1 MTAHSA
7 QDSVQLDS
15 NARILV
21 IRVGDMGDALLATP
35 MLRALRQRYPA
46 ARIDL
51 LTTASAATLLA
62 ECPLVDSLYTLPQ
75 GIAAYGASLAGLAS
89 LAGGA
94 RLLAGLRAARYDA
107 VIFANHLTL
116 PSGRRWRRA
125 LAATLGAPLTVGL
138 DNGYGGFLRLRV
150 PDAGFGALH
159 EVEYA
164 LALAARLD
172 AVLPDAERAP
182 RLADLGW
189 GDIHPAALAPGQAP
203 YIALHPG
210 SGVYSVARRW
220 PGTRYVEL
228 TYALHDEFNAHV
240 TLVGGP
246 EERYLAASILS
257 TLGEPAW
264 ATSAVGATSPRQ
276 LAETLSGA
284 QLFIGNDSLPMHL
297 ATAAGV
303 PVIAIFGPSN
313 ARAWAPYAP
322 EQPERVAVIRRA
334 DLPCSPCIYRGHAL
348 GTPQGC
354 PPRSCLTELTT
365 APALLA
371 ARRLLR
377 PAQQAGAAPQRA

>member
-1 MTAHSA
+1 MATHSA
-7 QDSVQLDS
+7 QNAVQLGS

-75 GIAAYGASLAGLAS
+75 GIAAYGASLAGLAG
-89 LAGGA
+89 LTGGA
-94 RLLAGLRAARYDA
+94 LLLAGLRAARYDA

-125 LAATLGAPLTVGL
+125 LAIALDAPLTLGL
-138 DNGYGGFLRLRV
+138 DNGYGRFLRLRV
-150 PDAGFGALH
+150 PDAGFGARH

-172 AVLPDAERAP
+172 ATLPSAERGA

-189 GDIHPAALAPGQAP
+189 GDIRAAALAPGQAP
-203 YIALHPG
+203 HIALHPG
-210 SGVYSVARRW
+210 SGAYSVARRW
-220 PGTRYVEL
+220 PATRYVEL
-228 TYALHDEFNAHV
+228 ARALGDEFNAHV

-246 EERYLAASILS
+246 EERYLAASVIAA
-257 TLGEPAW
+257 LGEPAW
-264 ATSAVGATSPRQ
+264 VANAVGATSPRQ

-297 ATAAGV
+297 ATATGV

-313 ARAWAPYAP
+313 ASAWGPYAP
-322 EQPERVAVIRRA
+322 GQSERVAVIRRA

-354 PPRSCLTELTT
+354 PPRCCLTELTI
-365 APALLA
+365 APVLLA

-377 PAQQAGAAPQRA
+377 SAQQAGAARRA

>member
-1 MTAHSA
+1 MAPHSA
-7 QDSVQLDS
+7 LDS
-15 NARILV
+15 IELGPSARILV
-21 IRVGDMGDALLATP
+21 VRVGDMGDALLATP

-51 LTTASAATLLA
+51 LTTANAATLLA
-62 ECPLVDSLYTLPQ
+62 ECPLVDSLYTLPRQINEQ
-75 GIAAYGASLAGLAS
+75 GVSLDGLAS
-89 LAGGA
+89 LGRGA
-94 RLLAGLRAARYDA
+94 LLVAGLRANRYHA

-138 DNGYGGFLRLRV
+138 DNGYGSFLRLRV
-150 PDAGFGALH
+150 PDDGFGAAH

-172 AVLPDAERAP
+172 GILPDAERAP

-189 GDIHPAALAPGQAP
+189 GDIRPATLAHGHPPHV
-203 YIALHPG
+203 ALHPG
-210 SGVYSVARRW
+210 SGAYSLARRW
-220 PGTRYVEL
+220 PSARYVEL
-228 TYALHDEFNAHV
+228 ARALRDEFNAHV

-246 EERYLAASILS
+246 EERYLAASII
-257 TLGEPAW
+257 TALGEPAW
-264 ATSAVGATSPRQ
+264 ATNAVGATSPRR
-276 LAETLSGA
+276 LAETLASA
-284 QLFIGNDSLPMHL
+284 QLFIGNDSLPMHV
-297 ATAAGV
+297 AAAAGV

-313 ARAWAPYAP
+313 ARAWGPYAP
-322 EQPERVAVIRRA
+322 GRRERVAVIRRA

-354 PPRSCLTELTT
+354 PPRPCLTELAI
-365 APALLA
+365 APALVA

-377 PAQQAGAAPQRA
+377 PARPAEAATRA

>member
-1 MTAHSA
+1 MAAHSA
-7 QDSVQLDS
+7 QSSIQLSS

-21 IRVGDMGDALLATP
+21 IRMGDMGDALLVTP

-62 ECPLVDSLYTLPQ
+62 ECPLIDALYTLPR

-89 LAGGA
+89 LADGA
-94 RLLAGLRAARYDA
+94 LLLAGLRATRYDA
-107 VIFANHLTL
+107 VMFANHLTL

-125 LAATLGAPLTVGL
+125 LAAGLGAPLTVGL

-172 AVLPDAERAP
+172 AVLPSAERPP

-189 GDIHPAALAPGQAP
+189 GNIRPAALPPGQSP
-203 YIALHPG
+203 HVALHPG
-210 SGVYSVARRW
+210 SGAYSVARRW
-220 PGTRYVEL
+220 PATRYVEL
-228 TYALHDEFNAHV
+228 AHALHDEFNAQV
-240 TLVGGP
+240 TLVGDP
-246 EERYLAASILS
+246 EERYLAASIIAA
-257 TLGEPAW
+257 LGEPAW
-264 ATSAVGATSPRQ
+264 ASNAVGATSPRQ
-276 LAETLSGA
+276 LAETLASA

-297 ATAAGV
+297 ATAAGI
-303 PVIAIFGPSN
+303 PVVAIFGPSN
-313 ARAWAPYAP
+313 ANAWGPYAP
-322 EQPERVAVIRRA
+322 GQPERVTVIRRA

-354 PPRSCLTELTT
+354 PPRSCLTELTI
-365 APALLA
+365 APALTA

-377 PAQQAGAAPQRA
+377 PAQQAGAAQRA